1 MRLGWDKRGDRRKKW
16 QDWRK
21 KSQVEKGQEMERR
34 TSEAGG
40 EKRSKA

>member
-1 MRLGWDKRGDRRKKW
+1 MRLCGDNRGDRRKKW

-21 KSQVEKGQEMERR
+21 ESQVEKGQEMERR